1 MCLTGLVARVDGG
14 SSFEGPQ
21 PTIQEPHPFD
31 VSEPEEVLSKAD
43 IESIVGRLAA
53 GVLDACSESKPLA
66 FVGIYKRGVTLM
78 ERVMEIAKAKRP
90 DILSGTLDISLYRDD
105 FDNLG
110 SIPTLK
116 GTDLPFPVDDCHVV
130 LFDDV
135 LFTGRTTRAA
145 IDALIDYGRPACIQ
159 LAVLVDRGNRELPIA
174 ATYVGHQLETT
185 LKDYVQ
191 VAMEG
196 PDESEGVYL
205 IRS

>member
-1 MCLTGLVARVDGG
+1 MVRRRAGQARNPGAK
-14 SSFEGPQ
+14 SIP
-21 PTIQEPHPFD
+21 
-31 VSEPEEVLSKAD
+31 VSEPEEVLSKSD
-43 IESIVGRLAA
+43 IDRIIGLLAKE
-53 GVLDACSESKPLA
+53 VLDGCSDRKPLA
-66 FVGIYKRGVTLM
+66 FVGIYNRGVTLM
-78 ERVMEIAKAKRP
+78 DRVLEIAKPLRD
-90 DILSGTLDISLYRDD
+90 DIHYGTLDISLYRDD

-116 GTDLPFPVDDCHVV
+116 DTHLPFPLDDCHVV

-145 IDALIDYGRPACIQ
+145 MDALIDYGRPACIQ

-174 ATYVGHQLETT
+174 ATYVGHKLETT
-185 LKDYVQ
+185 LKDYVK
-191 VAMEG
+191 VTMEG